1 MSNLEQFGNVAQ
13 PLTLQPQPDTAGQ
26 ISPVFG
32 MAESNEFFCT
42 PGGRAYASVVVGEHV
57 ETWALKSRGFQ
68 EWLSRHFYESE
79 GKTPTTQKLNEALR
93 LLEGKAKFEGD
104 THEVHIRVA
113 EDAQTG
119 DIYIDL
125 CDRDWRVVKV
135 TREGWS
141 VLPGGDAPVKF
152 ERRRGMLALPEP
164 QRGGSVQELRP
175 FVNLASEED
184 WMLLAAW
191 AVAALRPRGPY
202 PILALHGEQGSAKS
216 TTARILCSLIDPNQA
231 PLRSQNRSMRNFMIA
246 ATNKWLFTLDNLSQ
260 LTAEQSDFLCCLST
274 GGGYGVRELRTDT
287 EEQIFDAQRPIILTG
302 IEEVATRGDLLDR
315 ALVLYLPPISADRR
329 RAEMELKREFEQAR
343 PRILGAL
350 LGAVSTALSKVE
362 TVELTERPRL
372 ADFAEWATAAES
384 AFTTTPG
391 AFMVAFGGNRVEA
404 NEIVLDSSPV
414 GVAVLAYMQRHEVR
428 VLTAG
433 RLLEELNAV
442 VKPEVRRRKGWPAT
456 ARGMSGALRR
466 ITTSLLAAGVSVE
479 MDIREGGTGRRLIR
493 LESVAAISSPPSPAP
508 PAGDGSSVSARES
521 SPAPSPSKS
530 PEIEAGC
537 GGDGCDDTDGLSP
550 DEFNERAAIYEYDGG
565 LTREEADQRIK
576 RQLAR
581 PSKPT
586 LSTFVRSEGGMRAGF
601 SGLDGELRRLSNKE
615 TGSSR
620 LVNNKSGQRIEEV
633 MEAAN
638 VEGYRDAGG
647 NRFES
652 PSDFLE
658 AVEMDARKLRRY
670 YHPDTEV
677 TF

>member
-1 MSNLEQFGNVAQ
+1 MSSMEQVSNNAQ
-13 PLTLQPQPDTAGQ
+13 VITFPPQPDNAGQ

-42 PGGRAYASVVVGEHV
+42 PGGKAYASVVVGNHI

-79 GKTPTTQKLNEALR
+79 GKTPTTQKLNETLR
-93 LLEGKAKFEGD
+93 LLEGKAKFEGN

-141 VLPGGDAPVKF
+141 VIPGGDAPVKF

-184 WMLLAAW
+184 WVLLAAW

-202 PILALHGEQGSAKS
+202 PILALHGEQGSSKS
-216 TTARILCSLIDPNQA
+216 TTARILCSLIDPNQS
-231 PLRSQNRSMRNFMIA
+231 PLRSLNRSMRNLMIS

-260 LTAEQSDFLCCLST
+260 LTAQQSDALCCLST

-329 RAEMELKREFEQAR
+329 RAEMKLKREFEEAR

-350 LGAVSTALSKVE
+350 LGAVSVALSNVE
-362 TVELTERPRL
+362 TVELAERPRL
-372 ADFAEWATAAES
+372 ADFAEWATAAEP
-384 AFTTTPG
+384 AFTQTRG
-391 AFMVAFGGNRVEA
+391 AFMASYNTNRMTGHEM
-404 NEIVLDSSPV
+404 VLDSSLV
-414 GVAVLAYMQRHEVR
+414 GGPLLALMDKHEEM

-433 RLLEELNAV
+433 ELLKELNAV
-442 VKPEVRRRKGWPAT
+442 ASSETRKQRDWPRT
-456 ARGMSGALRR
+456 APGMAGALRR
-466 ITTSLLAAGVSVE
+466 ITTILRAAGVRVE
-479 MDIREGGTGRRLIR
+479 FGRREGGTGRRLIR
-493 LESVAAISSPPSPAP
+493 LEVA
-508 PAGDGSSVSARES
+508 R
-521 SPAPSPSKS
+521 
-530 PEIEAGC
+530 
-537 GGDGCDDTDGLSP
+537 
-550 DEFNERAAIYEYDGG
+550 
-565 LTREEADQRIK
+565 
-576 RQLAR
+576 
-581 PSKPT
+581 
-586 LSTFVRSEGGMRAGF
+586 
-601 SGLDGELRRLSNKE
+601 
-615 TGSSR
+615 
-620 LVNNKSGQRIEEV
+620 
-633 MEAAN
+633 
-638 VEGYRDAGG
+638 
-647 NRFES
+647 
-652 PSDFLE
+652 
-658 AVEMDARKLRRY
+658 
-670 YHPDTEV
+670 
-677 TF
+677 